1 MERIFGSF
9 KKRFGILSSAPEYSM
24 EIQARIPPALAGI
37 HNFIIYHDPTE
48 VEDMVDIPDPT
59 PGNVPPEQSFGLLAS
74 GAPNQAE
81 RTRAKEKRDQIA
93 QAMWESYQAI
103 LAEQGVDT
111 VELLE

>member
-1 MERIFGSF
+1 MV
-9 KKRFGILSSAPEYSM
+9 
-24 EIQARIPPALAGI
+24 IQARIPPALAGI